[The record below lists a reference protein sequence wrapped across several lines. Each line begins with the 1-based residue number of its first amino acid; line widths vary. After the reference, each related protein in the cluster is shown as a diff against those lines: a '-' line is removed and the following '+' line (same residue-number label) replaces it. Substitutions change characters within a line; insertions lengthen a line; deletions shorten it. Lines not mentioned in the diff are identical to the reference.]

1 MCIDYGTKRTGVA
14 FSDPSRKFALASKVI
29 SSKKK
34 IFFIEIKKILKDYNI
49 GSMIVGIPL
58 NYDKSENKRTQS
70 IKDIIKNLD
79 NDLYSENIKI
89 PIIFWDESYSSIKAS
104 EKINFMY
111 KNIKKQKKVIDKF
124 AASEILQDFLDFLN
138 K

>member
-1 MCIDYGTKRTGVA
+1 M
-14 FSDPSRKFALASKVI
+14 ASKVI

-58 NYDKSENKRTQS
+58 NYDNSENKRTQS